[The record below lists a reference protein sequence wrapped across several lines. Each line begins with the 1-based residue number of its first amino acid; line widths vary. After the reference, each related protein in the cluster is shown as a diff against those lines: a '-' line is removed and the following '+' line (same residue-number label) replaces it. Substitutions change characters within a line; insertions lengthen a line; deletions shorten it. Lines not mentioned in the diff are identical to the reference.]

1 MLAVAAIISFL
12 LTNWDFLAGPQPILE
27 AATWIVPLLTAI
39 AVSAVVV
46 YLKWD
51 PFLTDK
57 GSKHFVTSF
66 ASLGISIIVLIS
78 AMLKQADLTDIDF
91 GLWIYP
97 ASIIGVCLSLISIAM
112 IWEGMSR
119 RKTTAIASALG
130 PLVIMLLTVLVNPA
144 DIYGALPLVFLG
156 SAVCIQLSGSMMH
169 LIATSTSLQ
178 QREILKAGDAKII
191 QIKEEAQK
199 IKDQLAF
206 KEQALMEREI
216 GFASID
222 HALSDLRAELDIRER
237 QLRILEEDQ
246 AKREMQL
253 REEKGKSSAA
263 ILGLSHREE
272 ILQQKDLEL
281 SSKEKE
287 LEAITLALQ
296 SKEEQLRIQTDQL
309 QQDQT
314 ALRVSEKQFNER
326 KELIGEE
333 MDNLRA
339 AREALMAEQKKI
351 ADKNKEMQLRESSLD
366 MRLREAGSPKASA
379 QDIKR
384 LKEWEEKLLQKE
396 EMLIGKEMDFKD
408 KMREPEQLM
417 RQAELKMASADE
429 RINEVEDKEKEVLAR
444 EAAAER
450 LEKEIISGREDLQQK
465 MMEIDTLR
473 QEAATKKTKYDALM
487 ERLSKRTEEIAKREE
502 MIRAGSTTIETRE
515 RSIAASTERMQK
527 EKVELETQRRS
538 LIELE
543 KRISA
548 KESGMQSREVQML
561 ERQKEMEMMMRSGA
575 AMPGATE
582 DLEGLRQREKA
593 LELRE
598 RTVAEKESDLR
609 RKAYASSKGETAE
622 SEEMAAEIP
631 AAGKIGTGTK
641 RLDDLLIGGF
651 PQGSSV
657 LFVGPPYTGKEVG
670 IMSFL
675 AEGMKKGIPAVIVTT
690 SKNPNDLIKEFAPIL
705 PTLLDVEQLG
715 LVRWIDATPE
725 SSHSKEM
732 ASQRKHYIKVDGP
745 DDLPGIIEAVEK
757 MTEDVR
763 NDRFH
768 GFKLG
773 YLSLSMSI
781 SHTDEMEATKFIQA
795 ITRNVRDLDSS
806 AVFALEK
813 GMHSEQQVESI
824 QHLMD
829 GAIMIKLDKQKTYL
843 SVMGI
848 GEVQSRDWIEFKHT
862 SAGLIIGAFSL
873 ERIR

>member
-1 MLAVAAIISFL
+1 MREK
-12 LTNWDFLAGPQPILE
+12 Q
-27 AATWIVPLLTAI
+27 
-39 AVSAVVV
+39 
-46 YLKWD
+46 LK
-51 PFLTDK
+51 
-57 GSKHFVTSF
+57 
-66 ASLGISIIVLIS
+66 
-78 AMLKQADLTDIDF
+78 
-91 GLWIYP
+91 
-97 ASIIGVCLSLISIAM
+97 
-112 IWEGMSR
+112 
-119 RKTTAIASALG
+119 
-130 PLVIMLLTVLVNPA
+130 
-144 DIYGALPLVFLG
+144 
-156 SAVCIQLSGSMMH
+156 IQ
-169 LIATSTSLQ
+169 
-178 QREILKAGDAKII
+178 
-191 QIKEEAQK
+191 
-199 IKDQLAF
+199 
-206 KEQALMEREI
+206 
-216 GFASID
+216 
-222 HALSDLRAELDIRER
+222 
-237 QLRILEEDQ
+237 EEDQ

-263 ILGLSHREE
+263 ILGLGHREE
-272 ILQQKDLEL
+272 IIQQKDLEL

-287 LEAITLALQ
+287 LVAITLALQ

-351 ADKNKEMQLRESSLD
+351 AGKNKEMQLRESSID
-366 MRLREAGSPKASA
+366 MRLREVNSSKASA
-379 QDIKR
+379 QDVSK
-384 LKEWEEKLLQKE
+384 LKEWEQKLRKKE
-396 EMLIGKEMDFKD
+396 EGLAAAEADIND

-417 RQAELKMASADE
+417 REAELKMASADE
-429 RINEVEDKEKEVLAR
+429 RIKEVEDKEKEVLAR

-450 LEKEIISGREDLQQK
+450 LEKEIVSGREDLQQK

-502 MIRAGSTTIETRE
+502 MIRAGSTTMETRE

-527 EKVELETQRRS
+527 EKLELESQRRS

-543 KRISA
+543 KRLGA
-548 KESGMQSREVQML
+548 KESSMQSREVQLL
-561 ERQKEMEMMMRSGA
+561 ERRREMESIMRSGA
-575 AMPGATE
+575 SMPGAVSDTE
-582 DLEGLRQREKA
+582 ELRQREKA

-598 RTVAEKESDLR
+598 RTFAEKESDLR
-609 RKAYASSKGETAE
+609 RKAYASSKGAAVEAE
-622 SEEMAAEIP
+622 EVAP
-631 AAGKIGTGTK
+631 TVTAAGKIGTGTR
-641 RLDDLLIGGF
+641 RLDDLLMGGF

-657 LFVGPPYTGKEVG
+657 LFVGPPYTGKEIG
-670 IMSFL
+670 IMCFL
-675 AEGMKKGIPAVIVTT
+675 AEGMKKGVPAVIVTT

-732 ASQRKHYIKVDGP
+732 ASQRKHYMKVDGP

-757 MTEDVR
+757 MTEDAR
-763 NDRFH
+763 NGKFP

-781 SHTDEMEATKFIQA
+781 SHTDEIEATKFIQA

-813 GMHSEQQVESI
+813 GMHSEQQIESI

-829 GAIMIKLDKQKTYL
+829 GAMIIKLDKQKTYL